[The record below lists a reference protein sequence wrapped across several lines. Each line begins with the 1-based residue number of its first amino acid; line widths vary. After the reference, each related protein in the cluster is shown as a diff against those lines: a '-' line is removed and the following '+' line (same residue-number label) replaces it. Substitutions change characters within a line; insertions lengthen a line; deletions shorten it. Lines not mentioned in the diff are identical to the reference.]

1 MRRAAIVMTSVFGAG
16 LLAAVAGVVVLVV
29 LAIHSFGGL
38 VGSSATPNA
47 VTCPTASTQV
57 VDRIPVP
64 AGPVGGY
71 CQDRLENAAAV
82 IAAAR
87 AMGIG
92 PHTQTVGVM
101 TAIGESGLVNL
112 SHGDSAGPD
121 SRGLFQ
127 QRANGA
133 WGTLA
138 DRMDPYTAATMFF
151 RKLVSLPGWKTMTP
165 TEAAHAVQVNADPNH
180 YAQYWSV
187 AKTVVQ
193 GLTGEQVPDVAP
205 AG

>member
-1 MRRAAIVMTSVFGAG
+1 MRRAAVVLTSVFGAG
-16 LLAAVAGVVVLVV
+16 VLAAVAGVVVLVV
-29 LAIHSFGGL
+29 LAVQSLGGFAN
-38 VGSSATPNA
+38 SNATPNA
-47 VTCPTASTQV
+47 VVCPTASTQT
-57 VDRIPVP
+57 IGGMAVP

-71 CQDRLENAAAV
+71 CQDRLVNAAY
-82 IAAAR
+82 IIEAAR

-112 SHGDSAGPD
+112 DHGDSAGPD

-151 RKLVSLPGWKTMTP
+151 RKLVSIPGWKTMTP
-165 TEAAHAVQVNADPNH
+165 TEAAHAVQINADPNH

-187 AKTVVQ
+187 AKTVVH
-193 GLTGEQVPDVAP
+193 GLTGESVPDVAP
-205 AG
+205 SG